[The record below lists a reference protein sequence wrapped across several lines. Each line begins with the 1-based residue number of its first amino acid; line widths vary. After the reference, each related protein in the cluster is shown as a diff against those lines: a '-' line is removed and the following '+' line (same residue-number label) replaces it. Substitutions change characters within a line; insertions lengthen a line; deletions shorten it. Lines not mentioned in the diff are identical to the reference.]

1 MALDNDRNTPERD
14 GRAVAFNVAANAKI
28 FAGSLVAV
36 NAEGFA
42 VPGSNTDGLKGIGR
56 AEDYVDN
63 TGGSDGDDEIMV
75 KKGVFKFDNDVTLP
89 VTAADLNGDCYIK
102 DDGTVRA
109 KDTGASAPNPI
120 AGTVFSIEDDGVWV
134 KF

>member
-1 MALDNDRNTPERD
+1 MALTEDRNTPERD
-14 GRAVAFNVAANAKI
+14 GKVVAVAVAANAKI

-36 NAEGFA
+36 NANGFA

-56 AEDYVDN
+56 AEDYIDN
-63 TGGSDGDDEIMV
+63 TGGLDGDVRIMV
-75 KKGVFKFDNDVTLP
+75 KKGVFKFSNDATLP
-89 VTAADLNGDCYIK
+89 VAAADINSNCYIK
-102 DDGTVRA
+102 DDATVRA

-120 AGTVFSIEDDGVWV
+120 AGIVFSIEDDGIWV